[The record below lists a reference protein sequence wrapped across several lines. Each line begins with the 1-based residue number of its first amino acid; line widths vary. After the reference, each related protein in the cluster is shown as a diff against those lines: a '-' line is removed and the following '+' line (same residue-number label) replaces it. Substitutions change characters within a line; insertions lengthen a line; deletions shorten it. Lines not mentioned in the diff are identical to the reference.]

1 MDSPKK
7 IDGKIR
13 QVKHALPVLETIT
26 LDSPGVAIAKMKN
39 KNASPYIIAPQ

>member
-13 QVKHALPVLETIT
+13 QVNHALQVPETIT

-39 KNASPYIIAPQ
+39 